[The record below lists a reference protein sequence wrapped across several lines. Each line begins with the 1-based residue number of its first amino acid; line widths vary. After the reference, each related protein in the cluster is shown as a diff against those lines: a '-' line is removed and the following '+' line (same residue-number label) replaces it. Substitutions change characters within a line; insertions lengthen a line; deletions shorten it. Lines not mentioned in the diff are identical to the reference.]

1 MSEKKI
7 YLLILETSGNQSYI
21 FSTNKLR
28 DVVGASELT
37 YRVGTDFVERAIEE
51 VTGRPFR
58 KENILSELPIEKE
71 GSPDIEVIIATSG
84 KAVLLVRDS
93 EDHALKRGFV
103 ETWSRI
109 VVSEAPGVDALAVF
123 SEISLDLSLPL
134 LNGKERNEAE
144 GSLLNVFRDAHV
156 QFSIAKTRR
165 AAPQSRFQRLP
176 PVASCRY
183 SGYPAQEMFSEGGEP
198 VPISLLSL
206 VKIEAGRSDE
216 FRRRME
222 SLYPPGKNG
231 IVAQGLNDK
240 TLEECRW
247 LAVVHA
253 DGNGLGQIFTNFHE
267 HVSTVVGKRADGRS
281 YIDYYRMFSAELD
294 KICEGAFREAADATE
309 FKENTK
315 IPLVPVV
322 VGGDDLTIILDGT
335 RALTFTR
342 RFLESFR
349 RRTGESEVVSEICEA
364 AGHASRRL
372 GICAGICVAKE
383 HFPFSESYRLAEEL
397 LKSAKQVKHSV
408 GPEGTAIDFHI
419 LYDSVVTS
427 LHEIREKLKI
437 GRSDTS
443 SVKEVFLTAKPFVI
457 SGEGESFREKY
468 SFWKELHDWT
478 LFLGA
483 AQAVGTSGS
492 DGKKLLPSSQSHGV
506 RDALFSEEMETQEA
520 EWRCMLSSYGEFA
533 SLWRRATG
541 EESLYKIITDKSD
554 EKEEKCIAATPFL
567 DALEAVEFLEGG
579 EEA

>member
-1 MSEKKI
+1 MSKKQI

-28 DVVGASELT
+28 DVVGASELI
-37 YRVGTDFVERAIEE
+37 YRVGTDFVERAVKE

-58 KENILSELPIEKE
+58 KDDILKELPVEKE
-71 GSPDIEVIIATSG
+71 GSPDIEVVIATSG

-93 EDHALKRGFV
+93 DDHDLKRRFI
-103 ETWSRI
+103 EAWSRI
-109 VVSEAPGVDALAVF
+109 AVSEAPGVDALAVF
-123 SEISLDLSLPL
+123 SGIPLDLSLPL
-134 LNGKERNEAE
+134 YDGGEKNESE

-156 QFSIAKTRR
+156 RFSIAKTRR

-183 SGYPAQEMFSEGGEP
+183 SGYPAEEMFSEGGDP
-198 VPISLLSL
+198 VPLSLLSL
-206 VKIEAGRSDE
+206 AKIEAGRSDE
-216 FRRRME
+216 FKRRME
-222 SLYPPGKNG
+222 SIYPPGKNG
-231 IVAQGLNDK
+231 IVAQGLNDDM
-240 TLEECRW
+240 LEECRW

-267 HVSTVVGKRADGRS
+267 HVDTVKNKIADGRS

-294 KICEGAFREAADATE
+294 RICEGAFREAADATV
-309 FKENTK
+309 FKERAK

-322 VGGDDLTIILDGT
+322 VGGDDLTVILDGT
-335 RALTFTR
+335 RALSFTK

-372 GICAGICVAKE
+372 GICAGICVAKG

-397 LKSAKQVKHSV
+397 LKSAKQVKHAV

-427 LHEIREKLKI
+427 LREIREKLRI
-437 GRSDTS
+437 RRPADPEGD
-443 SVKEVFLTAKPFVI
+443 VILTAKPFVVA
-457 SGEGESFREKY
+457 GEGASFKEKY
-468 SFWKELHDWT
+468 SFWEGLHDWMT
-478 LFLGA
+478 FRGA
-483 AQAVGTSGS
+483 AKAIEASDS
-492 DGKKLLPSSQSHGV
+492 DGKKLFPSSQAHSV
-506 RDALFSEEMETQEA
+506 RDFLFAEETVTQEA
-520 EWRCMLSSYGEFA
+520 EWGHMLSSYGEFA
-533 SLWRRATG
+533 SAWRSATG
-541 EESLYKIITDKSD
+541 GSALYKKLVDNSD
-554 EKEEKCIAATPFL
+554 ENKERRFAATPFL

-579 EEA
+579 EDA